1 MPWIVM
7 VSIVHQYA
15 NLEVVQ
21 VHILNFILYSQCV
34 ILIKVNV
41 GDYHVTRHIAQK
53 ISKSCILSFSHI
65 IVEDKF
71 FVSWF
76 QVLYKV

>member
-1 MPWIVM
+1 M
-7 VSIVHQYA
+7 VSNVHQYA
-15 NLEVVQ
+15 NLEVMQ
-21 VHILNFILYSQCV
+21 VHIFNLILYFHCV

-41 GDYHVTRHIAQK
+41 GDYHVTKHIAQK
-53 ISKSCILSFSHI
+53 ISKSCILPFSHI

-71 FVSWF
+71 FESWF